1 MKSCFNNP
9 ITETESFHPADVY
22 FTLEHIKCTADEKWR
37 IIPDFS
43 RYQASTSGRIRDAYT
58 MKLIKQNFNPGQQ
71 YYRVTLTGDDG
82 KRGNQFVHRLVAKAF
97 SWARPLRKGD
107 GWVIDHINHNGED
120 NRPCNLRAISAV
132 ANANNKRDQIRH
144 WYDDLLLTIPLIFA
158 RRYGVRTSL
167 KGKTLPAYARVIN
180 AIKKFPDHPIEHAFI
195 VSECS
200 VGMPHLTH
208 PEYLIA

>member
-22 FTLEHIKCTADEKWR
+22 FTLEHIKCAADEKWR

-58 MKLIKQNFNPGQQ
+58 MKLIKQNFNPDQQ